1 MYISKKNQAILDA
14 FETEKEKQDYLAEMR
29 KKLREYGAKWQKAN
43 PVKFRECCAKWR
55 KQNPEKVKEGNAKWQ
70 KENPVKAKKIWART
84 YQKRRAKKLEAEKQ
98 YLI

>member
-43 PVKFRECCAKWR
+43 PVK
-55 KQNPEKVKEGNAKWQ
+55 
-70 KENPVKAKKIWART
+70 AKKIWART